1 MLTHEL
7 ITTKCAA
14 DKTGHFPDYYD
25 WVVIFNAD
33 LYLAL
38 QKRFSPSMDKTE
50 KSMLVLALKKNMIRS
65 QRV

>member
-1 MLTHEL
+1 MLCYDHLLRLLNNTPQPVSVDIMLTHEL

-38 QKRFSPSMDKTE
+38 QKRFSP
-50 KSMLVLALKKNMIRS
+50 
-65 QRV
+65 